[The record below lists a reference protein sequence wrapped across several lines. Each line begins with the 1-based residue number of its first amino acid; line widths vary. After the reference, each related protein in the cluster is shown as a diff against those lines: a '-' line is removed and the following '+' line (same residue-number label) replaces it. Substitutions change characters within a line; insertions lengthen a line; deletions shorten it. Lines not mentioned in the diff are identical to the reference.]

1 MEPPGGQEVVLQF
14 LKTCFL
20 YFPEDYD
27 DEKTAGGQNVKYDER
42 DGTIYTY
49 CYFHFVFFLGSLY
62 VMMTVTNW
70 FQ

>member
-1 MEPPGGQEVVLQF
+1 MMMRRLLEGRMW
-14 LKTCFL
+14 
-20 YFPEDYD
+20 
-27 DEKTAGGQNVKYDER
+27 KYDER

-49 CYFHFVFFLGSLY
+49 GYFHLFSFSESLY